1 MLPPMHAI
9 TTTPSRSRP
18 VWGRVCLAAS
28 VVLFLA
34 ALFFT
39 SNNPWKPFVA
49 GSPAFKLSVIP
60 EETFGSLYTSMFE
73 RTDLDPG
80 RVLVVVVTLVTLYAA
95 LTAFWRPLSRTV
107 VPVLA
112 PLGQATLYVFVLQVF
127 AVLIVANI
135 PLPSTT
141 PVFWG
146 TLVHTAVLV
155 AMWLMVRHRVL
166 FRVIPR

>member
-1 MLPPMHAI
+1 MPCSARHQVHGGADGRGRGSAG
-9 TTTPSRSRP
+9 TPDGDQLELHHRRLTEGLSPSETSPR
-18 VWGRVCLAAS
+18 LA
-28 VVLFLA
+28 
-34 ALFFT
+34 
-39 SNNPWKPFVA
+39 
-49 GSPAFKLSVIP
+49 
-60 EETFGSLYTSMFE
+60 
-73 RTDLDPG
+73 PG
-80 RVLVVVVTLVTLYAA
+80 NLYAA
-95 LTAFWRPLSRTV
+95 LTVFWRPLSGTV

-155 AMWLMVRHRVL
+155 GMWLMVRHRVL